1 MLIFTDYYS
10 VRVFISKG
18 QKMKKLLCLISCALC
33 VISCAR
39 NQQKYYQEQQ
49 AQYIQ
54 QYVQPVEQDSSA
66 AGTTNQAYADD
77 WNSTIRYDTDMQ
89 NMYASSPTKFDKPLD
104 MYMVMALALKYNYTA
119 RMIRYQENLVKAGQG
134 GFSALPEIV
143 SNAGYINTNYSD
155 TSPDLKV
162 AWNLLD
168 LSTTYVL
175 NTDPALQPGIA
186 AEESRKVTQNILQEA
201 RVLYWKA
208 LTAQRLLP
216 VLDDTI
222 EHITLDVDEMNAR
235 AKEMAVDGQNPPT
248 EELVRKRK
256 YMEAVKKLS
265 ALKRDLEIAHDRLAS
280 LMGLHPQTQ
289 FSLAGKEY
297 GNFAL
302 PEIKSDL
309 AKLEWLALT
318 NRPEM
323 RVHDLMTS
331 NDNLHFII
339 ANFRDNQG
347 INYASDPNA
356 YNKEWCNQAKEVT
369 MSVYENNPNNGLTLE
384 ELRRQRMTSLILNQ
398 VYIGWARYMSAL
410 EDFQIAMEIA
420 GTSENI
426 AEDITSANGSHA
438 EKSLLEAA
446 RALSDE
452 TKASMAYVDL
462 QDSLGALYSTI
473 GMDAISQEAINSE
486 PSQIALMLRNIM
498 EQWRE
503 GDWTVDSAG
512 LDMDIPQ
519 HRPPVEVTLDNAV
532 LPNAKYSVGE
542 RIEIKIPDDVFT
554 QMGWEKGTRIQTKAT
569 LQDNMPLPQ
578 WLKYNNS
585 ALTFN
590 GLAMPGNGGVYPIKV
605 YAMDMENNIA
615 FITFTLTVTESY
627 VPSMN
632 VRGLDR
638 RRSATVMKK
647 CHGNQCTDQVLD
659 DVQVLMPPAPTY

>member
-1 MLIFTDYYS
+1 MLIFNDYYS
-10 VRVFISKG
+10 GRYFISKG
-18 QKMKKLLCLISCALC
+18 LKMKKLLCVMISVLSVASC
-33 VISCAR
+33 VQ
-39 NQQKYYQEQQ
+39 NQHKYYQEQQ

-54 QYVQPVEQDSSA
+54 QYQEEAEPS
-66 AGTTNQAYADD
+66 GPNPAYAQD
-77 WNSTIRYDTDMQ
+77 WDTAIRYDSDMQ
-89 NMYASSPTKFDKPLD
+89 NMYAKTPTKFDKPLD

-119 RMIRYQENLVKAGQG
+119 RLVRYQENLAKAGQG
-134 GFSALPEIV
+134 GYSALPEIV
-143 SNAGYINTNYSD
+143 SKAGYVNTNYSD

-162 AWNLLD
+162 AWNILD
-168 LSTTYVL
+168 LSTVYML
-175 NTDPALQPGIA
+175 NGDPALQQIIA
-186 AEESRKVTQNILQEA
+186 TQESRKVAQNILLEA

-216 VLDDTI
+216 VIDDTI
-222 EHITLDVDEMNAR
+222 EHITLDVDEMNAK
-235 AKEMAVDGQNPPT
+235 AKELAAEGKNPET

-265 ALKRDLEIAHDRLAS
+265 ALKRDLETAHERLAS

-289 FSLAGKEY
+289 FVLAGKEY

-323 RVHDLMTS
+323 KVHDFMLS
-331 NDNLHFII
+331 GDNLSFII
-339 ANFRDNQG
+339 DNFRDNQG
-347 INYASDPNA
+347 INYVNDPNA
-356 YNKEWCNQAKEVT
+356 YNKQWCNEAKEVAL
-369 MSVYENNPNNGLTLE
+369 SVYENNKPLNGGTLE

-398 VYIGWARYMSAL
+398 VYIGWARYMSAM

-452 TKASMAYVDL
+452 TKASLAYVDL

-473 GMDAISQEAINSE
+473 GMDAVPADIVNEMPSAIAV
-486 PSQIALMLRNIM
+486 ALRDTM
-498 EQWRE
+498 EKWRE
-503 GDWTVDSAG
+503 GDFVKDYNVA
-512 LDMDIPQ
+512 DMDIPT
-519 HRPPVEVTLDNAV
+519 HRPPVEVMLDNAI

-542 RIEIKIPDDVFT
+542 RISIKIPASVFKK
-554 QMGWEKGTRIQTKAT
+554 MGWSSDTKIQTKAT
-569 LQDNMPLPQ
+569 LQDNLPLPK
-578 WLKYNNS
+578 WLKYDNS
-585 ALTFN
+585 TLTFS
-590 GLAMPGNGGVYPIKV
+590 GLAMPGDGGIYPVKV
-605 YAMDMENNIA
+605 YAMDPENNIA
-615 FITFTLTVTESY
+615 YITFNLTITESY

-638 RRSATVMKK
+638 GRRAMVMKK
-647 CHGNQCTDQVLD
+647 CHGNQCTDQNLD
-659 DVQVLMPPAPTY
+659 DVQVIMPSVPNY